1 MRGEG
6 MKELTKI
13 EETVLIAV
21 WHLGEEAYGVNI
33 KRRLKEVTGKD
44 PLYSTLYTTFEQ
56 LVRKGYL
63 DKRFGEPTA
72 VRGGKRKV
80 YFNITKNGFEALKA
94 AFENQKAVW
103 GGISEESFKGA
114 V

>member
-1 MRGEG
+1 
-6 MKELTKI
+6 MKDLTKI

-21 WHLGEEAYGVNI
+21 WHLGEEAYGVRI
-33 KRRLKEVTGKD
+33 KQRLKKMTGKE

-56 LVRKGYL
+56 LVRKGYM

-80 YFNITKNGFEALKA
+80 YFTITREGFEALKA

-103 GGISEESFKGA
+103 GGITEKSFKEGTA
-114 V
+114 

>member
-1 MRGEG
+1 
-6 MKELTKI
+6 MKDLTKI

-33 KRRLKEVTGKD
+33 KQRLKKMTGKE

-56 LVRKGYL
+56 LVRKEYL

-80 YFNITKNGFEALKA
+80 YFTITHEGFEALKA
-94 AFENQKAVW
+94 AFENQKSVW
-103 GGISEESFKGA
+103 VGITDESFKGA